1 MPTTTF
7 TPDVLAEAD
16 AERLH
21 DLEVRGLDAVTLEP
35 AMVPEAVFPWAKIA
49 LDDLVESHAW
59 LSTLHRALRTR
70 DWAALTA
77 WTTEHLEGQSIT
89 ESLALVTRWA
99 DQLVEGT
106 LDQEQAERLPGA
118 VLGAWKLAV
127 AEYVDELA
135 ADRPGDADRRTT
147 AFAAESARVL
157 DSAAGMRLLGL
168 REQAEKLEKL
178 VMSWGYTQMMLSESM
193 SEVA

>member
-1 MPTTTF
+1 MGTTGF
-7 TPDVLAEAD
+7 TTIVLAEAE

-21 DLEVRGLDAVTLEP
+21 DLEVRGLDAVVLTP
-35 AMVPEAVFPWAKIA
+35 AMVPEAAFPWAKIP
-49 LDDLVESHAW
+49 LEDLMESHAW
-59 LSTLHRALRTR
+59 LSTLHRALAAR

-77 WTTEHLEGQSIT
+77 WTAAHFEGQAIT
-89 ESLALVTRWA
+89 EDLALVTRWA
-99 DQLVEGT
+99 DELVEGI
-106 LDQEQAERLPGA
+106 LPEEQAERLPGA

-178 VMSWGYTQMMLSESM
+178 VMSWGYTPMMLAE
-193 SEVA
+193 AA